1 MCVTERRTAR
11 TDQMKRDVLLSAK
24 QVCFVHLAGKKP
36 LEAMPQLATAVI
48 LSFIML
54 RDCFQ
59 YCCSNIMNS
68 IFHCHTWSLKYGVSN
83 HMLSVGSTDTFFL
96 WVYCCQVLEL
106 DMLKWISK
114 LNFFSPELHLITL
127 QETTSVFRT
136 VNGKSFMN

>member
-59 YCCSNIMNS
+59 YCHSNTMNS
-68 IFHCHTWSLKYGVSN
+68 IFHSHTWSMEFQTTCYQMTALIPFSLGLLLPSFGVGYVE
-83 HMLSVGSTDTFFL
+83 MDF
-96 WVYCCQVLEL
+96 
-106 DMLKWISK
+106 
-114 LNFFSPELHLITL
+114 
-127 QETTSVFRT
+127 
-136 VNGKSFMN
+136 